1 VPSPIDV
8 RLAPLYE
15 GEPVDPPYAVLA
27 LRYGTCVGTRGRYFR
42 GVEPGEDADAPVR
55 MDFFLWT
62 ITGGERAIVVDTG
75 FDPSVAERRRRTCLA
90 APRSLLA
97 RVGVEP
103 ATVETVVLTHLHY
116 DHTGNVDAFPHASF
130 HVHRR
135 ELEFWHSADAKR
147 PESAAVAEPR
157 ELAAIDAAV
166 DAGRVREIEND
177 RLIAPGVLALWT
189 GGHAPGQLIIVVRS
203 GNALVVVASDALH
216 FYEELDGGP
225 NFAIFSDLEEMNEG
239 YELLRE
245 LARRGAVVVPGHDP
259 LVLDRFPRLE
269 GELSELGV
277 RVA

>member
-1 VPSPIDV
+1 VPSPIDL
-8 RLAPLYE
+8 RLAPLYD
-15 GEPVDPPYAVLA
+15 GEASRYTVLA
-27 LRYGTCVGTRGRYFR
+27 LRYGTCFGTRGRYLR
-42 GVEPGEDADAPVR
+42 GVEPGGEADAPLR

-62 ITGGERAIVVDTG
+62 IGSGDGAIVVDTG
-75 FDPSVAERRRRTCLA
+75 FAPDVAERRQRTCLA

-97 RVGVEP
+97 RAGVEP

-116 DHTGNVDAFPHASF
+116 DHTGNVDAFPRASF

-135 ELEFWHSADAKR
+135 ELEFWRSAEARR
-147 PESAAVAEPR
+147 PEFAAVAEPR

-189 GGHAPGQLIIVVRS
+189 GGHAPGQLIVVVRS
-203 GNALVVVASDALH
+203 GDSIVVLASDALH
-216 FYEELDGGP
+216 FYEELDGGAS
-225 NFAIFSDLEEMNEG
+225 FAIFSDLEEMNEG

-245 LARRGAVVVPGHDP
+245 LGRRGAVVVPGHDP
-259 LVLDRFPRLE
+259 LVLDRFPRLD